1 MVCVRPLELGP
12 VLVPCGR
19 CLACRIARS
28 KEWAER
34 CLHELEFW
42 KENSF
47 VTLTYSDEHLPIGG
61 NLVKSHLQLFIK
73 RLRETIREEKR
84 SLRYFACGEYGET
97 YGRPH
102 YHLILFGIG
111 IRDKDIVCE
120 VWPQGRVHMGTV
132 TRDSCQY
139 VSGYVMDK
147 DSGKKDPLAH
157 LHTVKPFQM
166 QSQGIGKDWLDAHA
180 DQVLYDVGI
189 RRNGKVEG
197 MPRYYRKRLGDRL
210 SQDDIDQRAK
220 RRIVE
225 TRTTYEAHGLED
237 KRSVA
242 EYERK
247 KRAQREE
254 ELKSKQ
260 ARKRKKI

>member
-1 MVCVRPLELGP
+1 MVCVRPLKLGP

-34 CLHELEFW
+34 CLHELESW
-42 KENSF
+42 KESSF
-47 VTLTYSDEHLPIGG
+47 VTLTYSDEYLPIGG

-73 RLRETIREEKR
+73 RLRETIRKDGR

-102 YHLILFGIG
+102 YHIILFGIG
-111 IRDKDIVCE
+111 IRDKDIVCG

-147 DSGKKDPLAH
+147 DSGKNDPLAH
-157 LHTVKPFQM
+157 LHTVKPFQI
-166 QSQGIGKDWLDAHA
+166 QSQGIGKAWLDAHA

-197 MPRYYRKRLGDRL
+197 MPRYYRKRLGERL

-225 TRTTYEAHGLED
+225 TSETYKAHGLED

-247 KRAQREE
+247 RREQREE
-254 ELKSKQ
+254 ELKSIQ
-260 ARKRKKI
+260 ARKRKKL

>member
-1 MVCVRPLELGP
+1 MGP
-12 VLVPCGR
+12 VLLPCGR

-34 CLHELEFW
+34 CLHELESW
-42 KENSF
+42 KESSF
-47 VTLTYSDEHLPIGG
+47 VTLTYSDEYLPLGG

-73 RLRETIREEKR
+73 RLREAIREEGR
-84 SLRYFACGEYGET
+84 SIRYFACGEYGEK

-102 YHLILFGIG
+102 YHVILFGVG
-111 IRDKDIVCE
+111 TGDKDIVCG
-120 VWPQGRVHMGTV
+120 VWPQGRVHMGSV
-132 TRDSCQY
+132 TRDSCNY
-139 VSGYVMDK
+139 VSGYIMDK

-157 LHTVKPFQM
+157 LHTVKPFQI
-166 QSQGIGKDWLDAHA
+166 QSQGIGRDWLDAHA
-180 DQVLYDVGI
+180 EQVLYDVGI
-189 RRNGKVEG
+189 RRQGKVEG

-225 TRTTYEAHGLED
+225 TARTYEEHGLMD

-242 EYERK
+242 EYERNA
-247 KRAQREE
+247 RAQKEE

-260 ARKRKKI
+260 ARKRKKL